1 MLVLSAACIMIHE
14 DVYAQDAGQNLNAL
28 NASNVL
34 IVGASE
40 PDAGLEQIENVIDR
54 LQRSLQPHGIDR
66 VILHVAESNRHLIDM
81 VSEDRVDIVLSHG
94 LTAAIEL
101 SKNSAT
107 SMLQSAVPDFYERHI
122 VIAVRDDSSIQDLN
136 DLNGHRLT
144 FEDTRQNGNFLA
156 PGWALLSEGFKFEYV
171 ENIRAPPEP
180 GVISI
185 AFAGRESNMTAW
197 LYRGLVDAFAIS
209 MGDWHNKRDVS
220 PEARKEFR
228 LIYDEVIPLHGFA
241 VLISRKSASIE
252 EEILNALSQSDN
264 PDEDGM
270 LFVPVSES
278 NDAKLRSLAA
288 IVRKA
293 RKNPLAR

>member
-1 MLVLSAACIMIHE
+1 MMQEGA
-14 DVYAQDAGQNLNAL
+14 YAQDAGQSLNGL

-34 IVGASE
+34 VVGATE
-40 PDAGLEQIENVIDR
+40 PDAGLAQIEDVVDR
-54 LQRSLQPHGIDR
+54 LQRLLQPHGIDR
-66 VILHVAESNRHLIDM
+66 VILHVAENNRHLTDM

-101 SKNSAT
+101 SKNST
-107 SMLQSAVPDFYERHI
+107 TTMLQSAVPDFYKRHI
-122 VIAVRDDSSIQDLN
+122 VIAVRNESPIQDLD

-156 PGWALLSEGFKFEYV
+156 PGWALLSEGFKLQYV
-171 ENIRAPPEP
+171 DNIRTPPEA
-180 GVISI
+180 GVITV

-220 PEARKEFR
+220 PKARKEFR
-228 LIYDEVIPLHGFA
+228 LIYDEVIPLYGFA

-252 EEILNALSQSDN
+252 KEILNALSQSDHS
-264 PDEDGM
+264 DGNEM
-270 LFVPVSES
+270 VFVPISES